1 MAFAGIKTT
10 PVKKVPPSNSSLCR
24 VCGSQAYVNG
34 GFYSLV
40 AGKLEKEN
48 ILQRIAQLFGV
59 ENDNVSVGPHIL
71 CKKCFRRIERYEA
84 TLREL
89 SSFRETY
96 KSNLVRWKNE
106 AQTQRIKR
114 CSSSPG
120 HGVKKSRPLSCTGR
134 NVRRSLNVAPEM
146 TATPPNVPPVD
157 ENAKENME
165 LAFTPGGVEV
175 K

>member
-1 MAFAGIKTT
+1 M
-10 PVKKVPPSNSSLCR
+10 
-24 VCGSQAYVNG
+24 
-34 GFYSLV
+34 

-59 ENDNVSVGPHIL
+59 EDDVSVGQHIL

-114 CSSSPG
+114 CSSSPK
-120 HGVKKSRPLSCTGR
+120 HGVKK
-134 NVRRSLNVAPEM
+134 
-146 TATPPNVPPVD
+146 
-157 ENAKENME
+157 
-165 LAFTPGGVEV
+165 
-175 K
+175 